1 MRAFTYDALP
11 GRVVFGTGA
20 VSQVAEEIDRM
31 QKKRALLIATR
42 SAARLVPRLTEQL
55 GERLAGVFNEGVH
68 HIPAST
74 VEKALAPA
82 PNIITDFIW
91 TVGGGSGVGLGH
103 A

>member
-55 GERLAGVFNEGVH
+55 GERLAGVFNEGVQQ
-68 HIPAST
+68 IATST
-74 VEKALAPA
+74 VE
-82 PNIITDFIW
+82 
-91 TVGGGSGVGLGH
+91 GGPGRARKSSTGCMATCGCRSACGVGK
-103 A
+103 